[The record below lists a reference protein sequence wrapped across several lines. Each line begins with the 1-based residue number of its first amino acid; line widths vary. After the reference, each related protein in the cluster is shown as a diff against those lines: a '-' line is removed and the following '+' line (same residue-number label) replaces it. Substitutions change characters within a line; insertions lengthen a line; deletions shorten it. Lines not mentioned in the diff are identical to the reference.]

1 MWHNELERINR
12 GLGDV
17 VGRAFKLNALQPGK
31 DLSGRG
37 STIGGST
44 PGVGSSQTS
53 QQKAGGG
60 LPIGTLFGGGL
71 SGGTTAA
78 DIAALGIGGPAAGF
92 TSGAAGAAAAGSGAL
107 GAGAAAGGLTSAGLT
122 AAIKKFGI
130 SGALSM
136 LAGQGAFGSP
146 TGGGAIQ
153 GLTGTAA
160 TAQDQAMRILLD
172 QLFGQTDQR
181 QANIQ
186 RADISR
192 GGQQQTSDLRGE
204 LARTGIGGL
213 NSGVAQALLGASG
226 GATQDRLARFEAAEA
241 QAERQRQTDAVN
253 LFLDLVAGPN
263 IQQQGINAGIGIEN
277 QRRRSNESAANQ
289 AFLGS
294 LLGIGAD
301 IFQSERA
308 R

>member
-17 VGRAFKLNALQPGK
+17 VGRFHKITQLQPGK

-37 STIGGST
+37 STIGLST
-44 PGVGSSQTS
+44 PGGAGVGNQGS
-53 QQKAGGG
+53 GG
-60 LPIGTLFGGGL
+60 LPIAPLFGGGL
-71 SGGTTAA
+71 GGGTTAA

-136 LAGQGAFGSP
+136 LAGGGAFGSP

-153 GLTGTAA
+153 GLTGNAA
-160 TAQDQAMRILLD
+160 VAQDQAVQLLL
-172 QLFGQTDQR
+172 QKLFGQNDPR

-192 GGQQQTSDLRGE
+192 GGQQVTDDLRSQ
-204 LARTGIGGL
+204 LAQTGIGGL
-213 NSGVAQALLGASG
+213 NSGVGRALGLASQ

-241 QAERQRQTDAVN
+241 QAQEQRNTEAIQ
-253 LFLDLVAGPN
+253 LFLDLIAGPN

-277 QRRRSNESAANQ
+277 RRTESAEKGAQ
-289 AFLGS
+289 LGA
-294 LLGIGAD
+294 LAQIIGA
-301 IFQSERA
+301 FAEG
-308 R
+308 